1 MSTLKVNSIEAR
13 TGTTISVASGNKIT
27 GAAGSITPTGQVI
40 NATHFTNSTKT
51 SLSGGANVV
60 LWSGINV
67 TKLISNSKLI
77 ITGLMIFRDGTSYFM
92 GEYWKIGAS
101 GNRYDGIVQHG
112 YASNAGDTGV
122 QFGWQINAE
131 YDSTET
137 GSLAVEIGWSTA
149 DAAGGNTPAVTWNPN
164 SSNDSRAHQKA
175 SSLTIFEV
183 AK

>member
-1 MSTLKVNSIEAR
+1 MSTLKVNNLQAES
-13 TGTTISVASGNKIT
+13 GTTISVASGQKLT

-40 NATHFTNSTKT
+40 NATHFTNNTRT
-51 SLSGGANVV
+51 TLSAGANVV

-77 ITGLMIFRDGTSYFM
+77 ITGLMIFRDGNSYFA
-92 GEYWKIGAS
+92 GEYWKIGTS

-112 YASNAGDTGV
+112 YASDLGGGGV

-149 DAAGGNTPAVTWNPN
+149 SGSTGDKPAVTWNPN
-164 SSNDSRAHQKA
+164 STDDSRAHQKV
-175 SSLTIFEV
+175 STLTIFEV